1 MAHKI
6 SIKVIKTKYHIKTG
20 TVCMMM
26 TAPEIANMMP
36 NSFLNTL

>member
-26 TAPEIANMMP
+26 TAPEIANICQIA
-36 NSFLNTL
+36 F